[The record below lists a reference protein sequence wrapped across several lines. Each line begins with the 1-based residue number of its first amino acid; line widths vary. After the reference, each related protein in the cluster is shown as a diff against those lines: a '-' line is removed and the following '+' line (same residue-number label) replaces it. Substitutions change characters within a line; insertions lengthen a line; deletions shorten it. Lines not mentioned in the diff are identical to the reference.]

1 MSASTTSAPAGDL
14 RGLAARGTLVNA
26 AFEIGLTSLA
36 LVKGFIVAAFLSR
49 SEYGIWGI
57 LVVVLVSLLWLK
69 QVGIGDKYIQ
79 QREGDQQLAFQK
91 AFTLELA
98 FNGLFLVVLAVAIPL
113 AALVYGQPDLIAP
126 GLVLS
131 LAVVAVAFQT
141 PTWVYYRSMRFGRQR
156 TIQAVD
162 PLVGF
167 VVTVALAIAGLGYW
181 ALVIGAVVGA
191 TAGAVVAVLA
201 SPYPLALR
209 YDRGTMR
216 SYASF
221 SWPLILASAST
232 LVIAQSSLLV
242 GEKVLGLAA
251 VGAITLASS
260 VSDYANR
267 VDQIVTATLY
277 PAICAVRDRRDALFE
292 SFVKSNRLALM
303 WGMPFGI
310 GLALFASDLV
320 RFGLGSRWESAV
332 VLLQVFGVLAA
343 INHVAFNW
351 DAYFRAEGRTR
362 PIAVVAALSMVTFC
376 AVALPLMATDGLD
389 GLAIGMAATAAV
401 SLVARSLYLT
411 TFFDGFQM
419 LGQLGRAAW
428 PVLPA
433 VALVLV
439 LRAVEGGDRTL
450 AIALGELALYVAAV
464 VAVTMVAERAL
475 LREALGYLRRGRR
488 VVPVA

>member
-1 MSASTTSAPAGDL
+1 
-14 RGLAARGTLVNA
+14 V
-26 AFEIGLTSLA
+26 
-36 LVKGFIVAAFLSR
+36 
-49 SEYGIWGI
+49 
-57 LVVVLVSLLWLK
+57 
-69 QVGIGDKYIQ
+69 
-79 QREGDQQLAFQK
+79 
-91 AFTLELA
+91 
-98 FNGLFLVVLAVAIPL
+98 
-113 AALVYGQPDLIAP
+113 
-126 GLVLS
+126 
-131 LAVVAVAFQT
+131 
-141 PTWVYYRSMRFGRQR
+141 
-156 TIQAVD
+156 
-162 PLVGF
+162 VGF

-209 YDRGTMR
+209 YDGGTMR

-242 GEKVLGLAA
+242 GEKVLDLAA

-260 VSDYANR
+260 VSDYTNR

-320 RFGLGSRWESAV
+320 RFGLGSRWASAV

-343 INHVAFNW
+343 VNHVAFNW
-351 DAYFRAEGRTR
+351 DAYFRVEGRTR

-389 GLAIGMAATAAV
+389 PLAIGMRRRRRCR
-401 SLVARSLYLT
+401 SWPARCS
-411 TFFDGFQM
+411 
-419 LGQLGRAAW
+419 
-428 PVLPA
+428 
-433 VALVLV
+433 
-439 LRAVEGGDRTL
+439 
-450 AIALGELALYVAAV
+450 
-464 VAVTMVAERAL
+464 
-475 LREALGYLRRGRR
+475 
-488 VVPVA
+488 